1 MTITNTLSGRIRGSW
16 RILLKE
22 ITAFGLVGTINF
34 FIDIGLFNV
43 LLHHGVGVL
52 TAKVVSTTV
61 ATTLAYFG
69 NRHLSF
75 SHRART
81 GIGRE
86 AAVFFAIN
94 LIVLLGSLAILGLF
108 AYPLHFKYDKLVMN
122 VVNLGTI
129 ALGTVFRFDAYK
141 RFVFLH
147 PDKVNSVSEQ
157 ELDAELAE

>member
-1 MTITNTLSGRIRGSW
+1 MTNTLNGRIRGSW
-16 RILLKE
+16 RILVKE
-22 ITAFGLVGTINF
+22 ITAFGLVGAVNF
-34 FIDIGLFNV
+34 FIDIAIFNL
-43 LLHHGVGVL
+43 LLHHGFGVL
-52 TAKVVSTTV
+52 TAKVVSTMV

-86 AAVFFAIN
+86 ATAFFAIN
-94 LIVLLGSLAILGLF
+94 LVVLLGSLAILGIF
-108 AYPLHFKYDKLVMN
+108 AYPLHFKFDKVVMN
-122 VVNLGTI
+122 LVNLGTI

-147 PDKVNSVSEQ
+147 PDRVNATSDVV
-157 ELDAELAE
+157 LDAELSE

>member
-1 MTITNTLSGRIRGSW
+1 MTITTLSSRIHGSW
-16 RILLKE
+16 RILVKE
-22 ITAFGLVGTINF
+22 ITAFGLVGAVNF
-34 FIDIGLFNV
+34 FIDIGLFNL
-43 LLHHGVGVL
+43 LLHRDVGVL

-86 AAVFFAIN
+86 ATVFFAIN
-94 LIVLLGSLAILGLF
+94 LIVLLGSLAVLGLF
-108 AYPLHFKYDKLVMN
+108 AYPLGFKFDKLVMN
-122 VVNLGTI
+122 LVNLATI
-129 ALGTVFRFDAYK
+129 ALGTVVRFDAYK

-147 PDKVNSVSEQ
+147 PDKVHSVSDQ
-157 ELDAELAE
+157 ELDIELAE